1 MQWNVNHETHY
12 KVSSIALS
20 SCKEAYNSFPA
31 VLLFCRFFI
40 AKQIIQRQA
49 ATDAKTHPTMIQSS
63 VRIVLIVLVTDCS
76 SSCNEASEE
85 SEESESDDAVVS
97 ISDGVSTNVMLVP
110 KSINFKFV
118 GVCSASLIGK
128 SIKYEITTSSN
139 RLPTSMVTR

>member
-1 MQWNVNHETHY
+1 MEWNVNHETHY

-31 VLLFCRFFI
+31 VLFSCLFFI
-40 AKQIIQRQA
+40 AKQMIQRQA
-49 ATDAKTHPTMIQSS
+49 ATEAKTIPTMIQSS

-85 SEESESDDAVVS
+85 SSEESEDAVVS

-110 KSINFKFV
+110 RS
-118 GVCSASLIGK
+118 
-128 SIKYEITTSSN
+128 
-139 RLPTSMVTR
+139 

>member
-1 MQWNVNHETHY
+1 MEWNVNHETHY

-31 VLLFCRFFI
+31 VLLFCLFFM

-49 ATDAKTHPTMIQSS
+49 TTEAKTIPTMIQSS
-63 VRIVLIVLVTDCS
+63 ARMVLIVLVTDCS

-85 SEESESDDAVVS
+85 SSEESEDAVVS

-110 KSINFKFV
+110 KSINFKFD

-139 RLPTSMVTR
+139 KLPTSMVTR